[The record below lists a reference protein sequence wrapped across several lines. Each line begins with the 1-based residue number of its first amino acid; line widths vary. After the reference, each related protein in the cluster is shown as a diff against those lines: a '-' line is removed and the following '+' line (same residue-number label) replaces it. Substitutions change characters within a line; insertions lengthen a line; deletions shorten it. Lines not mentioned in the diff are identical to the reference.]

1 MTAWTEFLTHSGA
14 HLDTDAQTPGAPRGI
29 HFADPRTEARA
40 VVAGTIAVPLLHL
53 GLLHSNGADSAT
65 FLHNLLSN
73 DVTGL
78 SADGVQ
84 WSSLNTSKGRMLA
97 SLLLWPEE
105 SGHALVAAAD
115 LLPVLH
121 KKLTMY
127 VLRSRVKLID
137 GSADTALIG
146 LAGADAAGIL
156 GRAGL
161 PLPPAAMRQTL
172 SKGQRVLRLSG
183 DNFIVATPTGT
194 AAECYAALLAAGAAR
209 AGTAAWQLAM
219 IRAGL
224 PQITAATQ
232 EEFVAQMLNYELIG
246 GVSFKKGCYPGQEI
260 VARTQYLGKLK
271 RRTYRVA
278 GSGDVLPAPNT
289 DLYAPDFGEQSVGKL
304 VNVASSPD
312 SGFEALA
319 VIRSSSVE
327 TGDVRLGT
335 PDGAR
340 LKILDLP
347 YPLPDSPP
355 DPQP

>member
-1 MTAWTEFLTHSGA
+1 MTAWTEFLAHSGA
-14 HLDTDAQTPGAPRGI
+14 RIDTDPQAPGAPRGV

-40 VVAGTIAVPLLHL
+40 AATGTVAVPLLHL

-84 WSSLNTSKGRMLA
+84 WSSLNTAKGRMLA

-105 SGHALVAAAD
+105 GGHALAASAD
-115 LLPVLH
+115 LLPALH
-121 KKLTMY
+121 KKLAMY
-127 VLRSRVKLID
+127 VLRSRVKLTD

-146 LAGADAAGIL
+146 LAGADAAGVL
-156 GRAGL
+156 SRADL
-161 PLPPAAMRQTL
+161 PLPSAAMHQALGR
-172 SKGQRVLRLSG
+172 GRRVLRLSG
-183 DNFIVATPTGT
+183 DNFIVAVPVDA

-209 AGTAAWQLAM
+209 AGTTAWQLAM

-224 PQITAATQ
+224 PQITTATQ

-246 GVSFKKGCYPGQEI
+246 GVSFRKGCYPGQEI

-278 GSGDVLPAPNT
+278 GHGDALPAPNT
-289 DLYAPDFGEQSVGKL
+289 DLYAPEFGEQSVGKL
-304 VNVASSPD
+304 VNVIPSPD

-319 VIRSSSVE
+319 VIRSSCVE

-347 YPLPDSPP
+347 YPLPDPE
-355 DPQP
+355 PQS